1 MKSKVLQRKMFRD
14 PSEDENVGI
23 MQGFMDSLEEMLTGE
38 GDMSEE
44 EEDSPSGAPDR
55 TPRSPE
61 ILMNTMRGDMR
72 SVDARV
78 EELADM
84 VGYNAASSTPLEVLA
99 LLQPVLKQQ
108 GIAALPT
115 SSAMPPSPAMAPPPS
130 TSVPP
135 VPTQGGGIATL
146 PQGDMGQGPPPM
158 PMQMAR
164 GGVVQN
170 FAEGDEVEAGAVTNS
185 SYPPEVIAAM
195 RERIVSQMS
204 ESPAV
209 LPDLMK
215 RTQELAPQYRTLIGA
230 DPSASK
236 GQMLFDVAQAAL
248 NYAGNVN
255 AQGQQM
261 RGSQAARLAGAFSG
275 LPAAIG
281 ARAAEAQKQNQGIR
295 LAAMQG
301 AQSEIDAVRAAN
313 ISRQDT
319 LDKIAIES
327 MKNQKTFQP
336 MTQQQKLDR
345 GYKGADLDL
354 PWLLGS
360 DGSVTLP
367 GGRPSAPLV
376 NMGSN
381 KLSDRLNFLGGDQ
394 LGISY
399 TAANSAMS
407 TLNNINQIRPILNVK
422 DSVYN
427 GPISGAQVFVSRLAN
442 SIGVGGKTDQETLN
456 NTVATMQ
463 NLALFELDA
472 AAAMRGQGAITENER
487 ALIKR
492 ASAGDLAIMT
502 QDEVITLVNGLEK
515 QANYR
520 IAQHNARLG
529 NFKKTYAD
537 DPEALQALSLY
548 DLTDVPIMTAYP
560 PSSSS
565 SSPTTLP
572 STPTIT
578 PEAIAAE
585 IARRNPS
592 GQ

>member
-1 MKSKVLQRKMFRD
+1 
-14 PSEDENVGI
+14 
-23 MQGFMDSLEEMLTGE
+23 
-38 GDMSEE
+38 
-44 EEDSPSGAPDR
+44 
-55 TPRSPE
+55 
-61 ILMNTMRGDMR
+61 
-72 SVDARV
+72 
-78 EELADM
+78 
-84 VGYNAASSTPLEVLA
+84 
-99 LLQPVLKQQ
+99 
-108 GIAALPT
+108 
-115 SSAMPPSPAMAPPPS
+115 
-130 TSVPP
+130 
-135 VPTQGGGIATL
+135 
-146 PQGDMGQGPPPM
+146 
-158 PMQMAR
+158 
-164 GGVVQN
+164 
-170 FAEGDEVEAGAVTNS
+170 
-185 SYPPEVIAAM
+185 
-195 RERIVSQMS
+195 
-204 ESPAV
+204 
-209 LPDLMK
+209 
-215 RTQELAPQYRTLIGA
+215 
-230 DPSASK
+230 
-236 GQMLFDVAQAAL
+236 MLFDVAQAAL

-313 ISRQDT
+313 IPRQDT

-422 DSVYN
+422 DSVYD

-442 SIGVGGKTDQETLN
+442 SIGVGGKTNQETLN

-463 NLALFELDA
+463 NLAMFELDA
-472 AAAMRGQGAITENER
+472 AAAMRPPCDGRRDAPDG
-487 ALIKR
+487 
-492 ASAGDLAIMT
+492 S
-502 QDEVITLVNGLEK
+502 
-515 QANYR
+515 
-520 IAQHNARLG
+520 
-529 NFKKTYAD
+529 
-537 DPEALQALSLY
+537 LQ
-548 DLTDVPIMTAYP
+548 VR
-560 PSSSS
+560 
-565 SSPTTLP
+565 PTTQICQTRDQLD
-572 STPTIT
+572 
-578 PEAIAAE
+578 
-585 IARRNPS
+585 
-592 GQ
+592 

>member
-1 MKSKVLQRKMFRD
+1 
-14 PSEDENVGI
+14 
-23 MQGFMDSLEEMLTGE
+23 
-38 GDMSEE
+38 
-44 EEDSPSGAPDR
+44 
-55 TPRSPE
+55 
-61 ILMNTMRGDMR
+61 
-72 SVDARV
+72 
-78 EELADM
+78 
-84 VGYNAASSTPLEVLA
+84 
-99 LLQPVLKQQ
+99 
-108 GIAALPT
+108 
-115 SSAMPPSPAMAPPPS
+115 
-130 TSVPP
+130 
-135 VPTQGGGIATL
+135 
-146 PQGDMGQGPPPM
+146 
-158 PMQMAR
+158 
-164 GGVVQN
+164 
-170 FAEGDEVEAGAVTNS
+170 
-185 SYPPEVIAAM
+185 
-195 RERIVSQMS
+195 
-204 ESPAV
+204 
-209 LPDLMK
+209 
-215 RTQELAPQYRTLIGA
+215 
-230 DPSASK
+230 
-236 GQMLFDVAQAAL
+236 
-248 NYAGNVN
+248 
-255 AQGQQM
+255 
-261 RGSQAARLAGAFSG
+261 LAGAFSG

-381 KLSDRLNFLGGDQ
+381 TLSDRLNFLGGNQ
-394 LGISY
+394 LDTSY

-407 TLNNINQIRPILNVK
+407 TLNNINQIRPILNLK
-422 DSVYN
+422 DSVYD

-463 NLALFELDA
+463 NLAMFELDA

-492 ASAGDLAIMT
+492 ASAGDLATMT

-520 IAQHNARLG
+520 ITQHNARLG

-537 DPEALQALSLY
+537 DPEALQSLSLY

-565 SSPTTLP
+565 PTPTTSP
-572 STPTIT
+572 PTPTIT
-578 PEAIAAE
+578 QEAIAAE
-585 IARRNPS
+585 IARRQAA